1 MKLNKY
7 KIMKK
12 IDDCKIIESE
22 NELAKSL
29 NNPKPK
35 KYNITSVKTKLI
47 KLLSEES
54 FPLSIL

>member
-7 KIMKK
+7 IIMKK
-12 IDDCKIIESE
+12 IDDFKITESE

-29 NNPKPK
+29 NNPNPK
-35 KYNITSVKTKLI
+35 KNNINSVNTKLI
-47 KLLSEES
+47 ELLTEES